1 LLAGVVLTLVGVTLV
16 VLSGAED
23 GLGLSHDALVGSGL
37 VLGAAVAGGLANV
50 LAKPVV
56 DRMGGLPLGI
66 WKYILTT
73 LTLSLLA
80 GPKLLTLSAEQVPAA
95 NIPNILYSG
104 MLAGA
109 GGFLVTHL
117 AIREIGPT
125 RSSSYFNFNPIVAAL
140 AGVLILHEPFSGWLL
155 LGGALTVLGVM
166 VVNHNTYLRRP
177 VPAAEP
183 LPRALAVS
191 PVRESTR

>member
-1 LLAGVVLTLVGVTLV
+1 MIWWAAGWCWERR
-16 VLSGAED
+16 SP
-23 GLGLSHDALVGSGL
+23 
-37 VLGAAVAGGLANV
+37 VAW
-50 LAKPVV
+50 PT
-56 DRMGGLPLGI
+56 LGI

-80 GPKLLTLSAEQVPAA
+80 GPKLLTLSAEQIPAA

-155 LGGALTVLGVM
+155 LGGALTVWGVM
-166 VVNHNTYLRRP
+166 MVNHNTYLRRP
-177 VPAAEP
+177 VAAD
-183 LPRALAVS
+183 ALSHAPVVS